1 MKSVAPNAKLFR
13 LEVTI
18 TTTQQM
24 IVKIDV
30 FWILMKVARI
40 LKFVNSMEIILNVNV
55 QLWVSNL
62 TAWILLLYD

>member
-1 MKSVAPNAKLFR
+1 MKSAAPNAKLFR

-30 FWILMKVARI
+30 FWILMKAAKI

-55 QLWVSNL
+55 QL
-62 TAWILLLYD
+62 